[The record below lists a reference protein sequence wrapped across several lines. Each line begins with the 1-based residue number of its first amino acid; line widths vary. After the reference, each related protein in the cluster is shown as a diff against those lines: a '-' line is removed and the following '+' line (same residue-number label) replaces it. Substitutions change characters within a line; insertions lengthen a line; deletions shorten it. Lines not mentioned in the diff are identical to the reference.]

1 MTIATDGCHRTL
13 IYKMQTRSTSNSPTN
28 ETPGPARTTRGRK
41 AAVLKIAKDPG
52 GAAKCQWS
60 LDEEKR
66 LIEFLVSR
74 KSEVGDGGNF
84 KQPTWTA
91 ATLEM
96 AKVPTKGP
104 NKTATACSSKYGR
117 VCILSDNHTIC
128 LNIVQL
134 CLQYNHITTLKGL
147 SGLGSRYTVELGMN
161 IGVAEQSVWM
171 DYTTVCFF

>member
-1 MTIATDGCHRTL
+1 
-13 IYKMQTRSTSNSPTN
+13 MQTRSTSNSPTN

-147 SGLGSRYTVELGMN
+147 SGLGSRYTVEFGMN

-171 DYTTVCFF
+171 DY

>member
-1 MTIATDGCHRTL
+1 
-13 IYKMQTRSTSNSPTN
+13 MQTRSTSNSPT
-28 ETPGPARTTRGRK
+28 GPAPTTRGRK

-60 LDEEKR
+60 PDHAEEKR

-74 KSEVGDGGNF
+74 KSEAGDGGNF
-84 KQPTWTA
+84 KQPTWNA
-91 ATLEM
+91 AALEM

-104 NKTATACSSKYGR
+104 NKTATACSLKYSR
-117 VCILSDNHTIC
+117 VCILSDYHATC

-134 CLQYNHITTLKGL
+134 RAQYNHITTLKGL

-161 IGVAEQSVWM
+161 IGVAEQSVWT